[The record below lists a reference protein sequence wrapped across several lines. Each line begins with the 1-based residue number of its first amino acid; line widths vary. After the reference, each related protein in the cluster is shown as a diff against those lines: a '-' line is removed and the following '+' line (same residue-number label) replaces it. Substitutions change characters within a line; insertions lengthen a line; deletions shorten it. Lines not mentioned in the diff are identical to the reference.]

1 MHTIPD
7 AVAPEIFAGLVRG
20 EKDALHRLFDEYAP
34 SIGDSAD
41 AEVHADT
48 ATAHIVE
55 NLFDRVWNERA
66 SFAGPEALHDWLV
79 RETHAMS
86 ARELA
91 RRASLRRFDERE
103 KVQHAATSATHVEY
117 DVAAGWAKLMH
128 RIELEE
134 VDPKVAAAER
144 FEASRHGTA
153 EHLAHVGEG
162 VSWKIIAG
170 AVLAVGAVAAAL
182 YWGLDRSGA
191 DFRVT
196 RALADKESH
205 AITTAVGERS
215 AVTLGDG
222 TKVMM
227 AADDSMT
234 VPKAFNR
241 DMRAV
246 GLVGAAQFTV
256 VSNPKLPFQ
265 VRAGKMQIVA
275 TGTTFTVSAYKD
287 APVIVTVQEGTVQV
301 TVGKNVQDVASG
313 SGLMLSGDS
322 VLTPPTSEQM
332 DETSKWVDGRLVIAN
347 RTLRD
352 ALPVFRRWY
361 HMDLRPEV
369 ALLDRSFSMSTR
381 LDNADSAIV
390 ALEQAAHVKRIW
402 VKQQMVVIDAPVVAV
417 PATKKKK

>member
-34 SIGDSAD
+34 SIGESAD

-66 SFAGPEALHDWLV
+66 NFAAPEALHDWLV

-86 ARELA
+86 ARELS

-103 KVQHAATSATHVEY
+103 KVQHAAATATHVEY
-117 DVAAGWAKLMH
+117 DVTAGWARLMH

-170 AVLAVGAVAAAL
+170 AVLGVGALAAAL
-182 YWGLDRSGA
+182 YWGMDRAGA
-191 DFRVT
+191 DFKVT
-196 RALADKESH
+196 RALADRESH
-205 AITTAVGERS
+205 AITTALGETA
-215 AVTLGDG
+215 AVKLDDG
-222 TKVMM
+222 TKVVMG
-227 AADDSMT
+227 ADDSMT

-241 DMRAV
+241 DLRAV
-246 GLVGAAQFTV
+246 RLVGAAQFTV

-287 APVIVTVQEGTVQV
+287 APVVITVQEGAVKV
-301 TVGKNVQDVASG
+301 TVGSDVRDVATG
-313 SGLMLSGDS
+313 SGLMLTSDS
-322 VLTPPTSEQM
+322 VLSAPTPAQM
-332 DETSKWVDGRLVIAN
+332 DEATKWVDGRLVIAN

-369 ALLDRSFSMSTR
+369 KLLDRQFSMSTR

-402 VKQQMVVIDAPVVAV
+402 VKQQMVLVDVPVVTG
-417 PATKKKK
+417 PAKKK